1 MLVLSP
7 LWTSGVTMP
16 SIDDDAAREGL
27 PRRFPEQNIVK
38 ELIFA
43 RQQQLVPKQW

>member
-1 MLVLSP
+1 MLVLIP
-7 LWTSGVTMP
+7 LWTSGVNLP

-27 PRRFPEQNIVK
+27 PWRLPEQNIVE

-43 RQQQLVPKQW
+43 CQQQSVTKEW